1 MYFLERQF
9 YQIVTIYITYTMR
22 LVLSQYT
29 KHIHHDIKK
38 IINAVKG
45 GLKRTCRY
53 VQKIKNK
60 HSKTEKEESKE
71 NI

>member
-1 MYFLERQF
+1 MK
-9 YQIVTIYITYTMR
+9 

-71 NI
+71 KYLKNENIYLQNIR